1 MSESEKPEASS
12 ATATATATEPGLRQ
26 TISVWRGLALAV
38 SMVVGSGLLGLP
50 GLALAEGPATAA
62 AGWMFSILA
71 VVPLIYVFA
80 RLGLRYTSAAGLSR
94 YAQEAVG
101 PWAGHAVTAVLCG
114 TFTVGIP
121 ALALIGA
128 AYLQRLLGLSESS
141 ISWLAI
147 AILAAVTLANVVG
160 VRLAS
165 VVNTVS
171 LVALIG
177 MVVFLV
183 IRNLPAVGA
192 GVERFGASLGGQ
204 LDTSY
209 VAVWGVCAL
218 LFWAFLGWE
227 NMSFG
232 LEEFKNPRWSIPM
245 VYWSSFGVVSLLYL
259 ALGVMSVGA
268 VILGNN
274 VDGPAGVASLVG
286 DGWFGSALI
295 AIMVLVILAN
305 ANAWVFGASRL
316 IYSAGDQRILPS
328 ALGRLSRTGIPR
340 VSLLVLLAGYT
351 VLILVIHVSGT
362 SVSTPILVVSQNF
375 LVLYVFSI
383 VAFWRSERGARRWI
397 VTPICVLSCGF
408 LLSGFT
414 WWIAYPV
421 GLIIVGYI
429 AYRRR
434 QQTGAG
440 KPSNDNNDD
449 QDSKDEE
456 EEACAQ
462 PN

>member
-1 MSESEKPEASS
+1 MSDTPRRAS
-12 ATATATATEPGLRQ
+12 TATATMEPGLRQ
-26 TISVWRGLALAV
+26 TISIGRGLALAV

-50 GLALAEGPATAA
+50 GLALAESPAA
-62 AGWMFSILA
+62 ASAGWIFSVAA
-71 VVPLIYVFA
+71 VAPLIYVFA

-101 PWAGHAVTAVLCG
+101 SWAGHAVTAVLCG

-141 ISWLAI
+141 IGWLAI
-147 AILAAVTLANVVG
+147 AILTAVTLTNIIG

-165 VVNTVS
+165 LINTVS
-171 LVALIG
+171 LVVLIG
-177 MVVFLV
+177 MVVLLV
-183 IRNLPAVGA
+183 VSNLPAAETGI
-192 GVERFGASLGGQ
+192 ERFGETLGGN
-204 LDTSY
+204 LGVSY
-209 VAVWGVCAL
+209 TAVWGVCAL

-227 NMSFG
+227 NLSFG
-232 LEEFKNPRWSIPM
+232 LEEFKNPRWSIPL
-245 VYWSSFGVVSLLYL
+245 VYWLSFGVVSVLYL
-259 ALGVMSVGA
+259 ALGVISVGA
-268 VILGNN
+268 VLLGRP
-274 VDGPAGVASLVG
+274 VDGPAGVATLAG

-295 AIMVLVILAN
+295 AIMILVILAN

-316 IYSAGDQRILPS
+316 IYSAGAQRILPG
-328 ALGRLSRTGIPR
+328 ALGRLSHNGIPR
-340 VSLLVLLAGYT
+340 VSLVFLLITYT
-351 VLILVIHVSGT
+351 VLILLISISGT

-397 VTPICVLSCGF
+397 VTPICALSCAF

-414 WWIAYPV
+414 WWIAYPL

-429 AYRRR
+429 AARRR
-434 QQTGAG
+434 STEVHKAPDTTTAEEDNLCTQQ
-440 KPSNDNNDD
+440 N
-449 QDSKDEE
+449 
-456 EEACAQ
+456 
-462 PN
+462 